1 MLAGPLGRRKDIRM
15 NKGFSH
21 ASKGRLTTRDFGRFR
36 GTTLFDR
43 VARAVCEAGCLPRK
57 ELYEAWE
64 VARRARRGFRGGR
77 VVDLGAGHGLL
88 AHLMLILDDTSPHAL
103 AIDVKMPPSASR
115 IHDALVRSWPRVA
128 DRVTFVT
135 GGPDAI
141 TLQSDDVVVSCHAC
155 GAFADQVIGA
165 AAAAR
170 ARMAVLPCCHDAST
184 CDTGDLTGWM
194 DRSLAIDAVR
204 VMRLRALGY
213 RVRTQIIPATITP
226 KNRLI
231 VAEV

>member
-1 MLAGPLGRRKDIRM
+1 M
-15 NKGFSH
+15 
-21 ASKGRLTTRDFGRFR
+21 
-36 GTTLFDR
+36 
-43 VARAVCEAGCLPRK
+43 ARAVCEAGCLPRK

-88 AHLMLILDDTSPHAL
+88 AHLMLILDDTSPSAL
-103 AIDVKMPPSASR
+103 AIDVKVPSSAPR
-115 IHDALVRSWPRVA
+115 IHDALVRGWPRLA
-128 DRVTFVT
+128 DRVTFIT

-141 TLQSDDVVVSCHAC
+141 AIQPDDVVVSCHAC
-155 GAFADQVIGA
+155 GAFADAVIDA

-170 ARMAVLPCCHDAST
+170 ARMAVLPCCHDEDT
-184 CDTGDLTGWM
+184 CDTGDLAGWM
-194 DRSLAIDAVR
+194 DAALAIDAVR
-204 VMRLRALGY
+204 VTRLRALGY

-231 VAEV
+231 IASRPSSSEG